1 MKGLEPAYVEARS
14 QDRDLTRGPE
24 YARQDSFFL
33 KPYSFPF
40 EQPPLD
46 IRPPVPG
53 RAAHGVIPHC
63 HIDRD
68 NAVARDE

>member
-1 MKGLEPAYVEARS
+1 MKRLESANVEARS

-24 YARQDSFFL
+24 RARQDSSFL
-33 KPYSFPF
+33 KQYSFPF
-40 EQPPLD
+40 EQSSFN

-63 HIDRD
+63 HIGRD
-68 NAVARDE
+68 DAVAGDE